1 MSDYKGIEALY
12 ASFPVFTVKDTQIIA
27 TGLRKLYLVT
37 DGKVTVIIDIS
48 RCIPCEYGF
57 VHFLVFLTLLVSH
70 SQVTHYS
77 KTPFSALPEFPSV
90 FCYNYLKSRC
100 HGSLFLL

>member
-1 MSDYKGIEALY
+1 MSEYKGIKALY

-37 DGKVTVIIDIS
+37 DGKVTAIIDIS

-57 VHFLVFLTLLVSH
+57 VHFLVFLTLLASH
-70 SQVTHYS
+70 SQVTHYIVRLPS
-77 KTPFSALPEFPSV
+77 LHFLNSLQFSAIII
-90 FCYNYLKSRC
+90 
-100 HGSLFLL
+100 